1 MNSKEDIIQA
11 IKGKLI
17 VSCQALPNEPLYD
30 AERSI
35 MPYMAKAAELG
46 GASGIR
52 CNTVRDLIEI
62 KKVTSLP
69 VIAIIKRD
77 YPDSPIYIT
86 PTMKEIDELI
96 SCHPEIIA
104 FDFTNRIHPGGITSA
119 ELYHQVRSAYPEQLL
134 MADTS
139 CFEEAKQAA
148 EIGFDFV
155 GTTLSG
161 YVEGQTPTD
170 GPDFNLI
177 SRICHE
183 TNAKC
188 IAEGK
193 IHTPEQA
200 AQALKLGAFSVV
212 VGGAITRPLE
222 ITKRFSVVFNH

>member
-1 MNSKEDIIQA
+1 MNDNEKIIQSL
-11 IKGKLI
+11 KGKLI
-17 VSCQALPNEPLYD
+17 VSCQALPSEPLYD

-46 GASGIR
+46 GAAGIR
-52 CNTVRDLIEI
+52 CNTVRDVEAI
-62 KKVTSLP
+62 KKAVSLP

-77 YPDSPIYIT
+77 YEDSSIYIT

-96 SCHPEIIA
+96 GCQPEIIA
-104 FDFTNRIHPGGITSA
+104 FDFTDRIHPGGISSE
-119 ELYHQVRSAYPEQLL
+119 ELYHQVREKYPDQLL
-134 MADTS
+134 MADIS
-139 CFEEAKQAA
+139 CFAEAKKAA

-161 YVEGQTPTD
+161 YVEGQFPSD
-170 GPDFNLI
+170 SPDFELI
-177 SRICHE
+177 ERISQE
-183 TNAKC
+183 TNARC

-200 AQALKLGAFSVV
+200 QQALAAGAYCVV

-222 ITKRFSVVFNH
+222 ITRRFAAVFNH